1 VTPASVRST
10 VGRAIRSLLERRG
23 YWFRHRSVLPF
34 GIDYLNDIRRL
45 SGFENLSIE
54 IFFDVGA
61 NVGQTSS
68 AALSTLPGATIF
80 AFEPDKTSFAKL
92 GENVHSSRFKAFNV
106 ALSDRSG
113 EARFFDYGALAT
125 SNSLVEDSQYARRAN
140 HPATVTT
147 VACETLDSF
156 CYRLGLSHVDVL
168 KIDTE
173 GHEMAVLHGAS
184 QMLAKQR
191 VRFIYVEFNTM
202 LPKPGT
208 TGGAL
213 LPISEL
219 LEPLGFR
226 FVATYAE
233 YMIPTADLF
242 VTSNALFVNT
252 NR

>member
-1 VTPASVRST
+1 VTTASVRST
-10 VGRAIRSLLERRG
+10 AGRAIRSLLERRG

-45 SGFENLSIE
+45 SSLADISINV
-54 IFFDVGA
+54 FFDVGA
-61 NVGQTSS
+61 NLGQTSS
-68 AALSTLPGATIF
+68 AALTTFAGATIF
-80 AFEPDKTSFAKL
+80 AFEPDQTSFAKL
-92 GENVHSSRFKAFNV
+92 GENVQSSRFKAFNV

-125 SNSLVEDSQYARRAN
+125 SNSLVEDSQYAKRAN
-140 HPATVTT
+140 HAATVTT
-147 VACETLDSF
+147 VECETLDS
-156 CYRLGLSHVDVL
+156 CCARLSISHVDVL

-173 GHEMAVLHGAS
+173 GHEMAVLQGAS
-184 QMLAKQR
+184 QMLVKQR